1 MKINP
6 YASLLCV
13 AALSGLSLVP
23 LSLRASE
30 EDDPISA
37 AVLKKYDAN
46 HDGVL
51 DEVEKAAWQAD
62 RQKQQAAREARRAED
77 LARYDANRDGKIN
90 PDERAA
96 MQADEGKARAEKKA
110 AQEARKTEKAA
121 QAEAKKLAKYDK
133 NHNGKLDDEEL
144 AAMKADEDKRK
155 AAAEKRK
162 ATMDAKK
169 QAADEEAGAD
179 HE

>member
-6 YASLLCV
+6 YASLICV
-13 AALSGLSLVP
+13 AALSGLSLVS
-23 LSLRASE
+23 LSLRAAP
-30 EDDPISA
+30 EDDQVSA

-51 DEVEKAAWQAD
+51 DEKEKAAWQAD

-96 MQADEGKARAEKKA
+96 MRADDEKARAERKA
-110 AQEARKTEKAA
+110 AQEARKAEKAA
-121 QAEAKKLAKYDK
+121 QAEARQLAKYDK
-133 NHNGKLDDEEL
+133 NHNGKLDDDEL
-144 AAMKADEDKRK
+144 AARKADEDKRR

-162 ATMDAKK
+162 ATIEAKQ
-169 QAADEEAGAD
+169 QAADAEAGAD